1 MRVRK
6 LVERGRV
13 LFNTRQRRLLFIMK
27 SFKVSVHPYFLSFFI
42 IIFISMFVLHAN
54 KAHAT
59 GKQKSNASSA
69 SQKGNQLAKLTT
81 QLNTLLASYR
91 HATVDDKPAIE
102 AQLLSLA
109 NERRDLLSEVA
120 VDQPETALTYAL
132 PDAVHKQFPPH
143 VQNLLEQR
151 IVAEGTLEIFFE
163 DYEQPENSRLQY
175 YLKQD
180 NKRFNLAIAHNKQPT
195 AKSGQKVIVQ
205 GVMFNIDSDDKTP
218 VIALNSDQLM
228 LAAGGSADPTITSSP
243 AILSNTFGEQRTAVF
258 LVNFKDKPAEKPW
271 TPSQVHDRFFNQI
284 SNFFMENSYQ
294 QTWLTGDVLG
304 WYTANINS
312 TDSCDRW
319 AIAQAADDAA
329 IANNVD
335 LSQYDRYVYVF
346 PFNTCTW
353 SGIANVGGTQTKA
366 WINGALFTK
375 VPAHELGHNFGLL
388 HSHGLNCQ
396 GDATDTNCVSLTYGD
411 QLDTMGAKPGHF
423 NAYQKERLGWL
434 NQGNMPTI
442 TTVQQSGSYTIE
454 PMETNTNNAKA
465 LKVLRD
471 IDPATGQ
478 NRWFYIE
485 QRQSIG
491 EDSFIS
497 SDPYLNDA
505 NINNGVI
512 VHMGTEQDGNSSF
525 LLDMTPESTT
535 LSSNFADLDDPA
547 LVSGSSFTDSATGIT
562 FSNQYTTSQSAGV
575 AISFNG
581 SPTVTCTRN
590 NPQLSVSPIE
600 SQWLQAGA
608 TAVFTLAVTN
618 KDNTACPSSTFQLSD
633 ILPSGWTSADKQ
645 LTLSPGQSGSSSIA
659 VTSAT
664 TASDGFYAIAMSAL
678 NTDASSYS
686 AQTSVTYVVTSTS
699 ANSAPLATD
708 DSVTMSQIAP
718 ITINVL
724 QNDSDPDND
733 AIYISGISSPA
744 KGDVSVNT
752 DGSLVYTPAKRFKG
766 SDSFSYTISD
776 GQTSATAMVYLSL
789 QSSTSGGGN
798 TNGGGKGGGK
808 PAK

>member
-1 MRVRK
+1 M
-6 LVERGRV
+6 
-13 LFNTRQRRLLFIMK
+13 MK
-27 SFKVSVHPYFLSFFI
+27 SFKVSVHPYFLSLFV
-42 IIFISMFVLHAN
+42 IIFISLFVLHSN

-69 SQKGNQLAKLTT
+69 SQKGNQIGKLTSR
-81 QLNTLLASYR
+81 LNTLLTTYL
-91 HATVDDKPAIE
+91 HATVDEKAAIE
-102 AQLLSLA
+102 NQLLTTAS
-109 NERRDLLSEVA
+109 ERRSLLADVA
-120 VDQPETALTYAL
+120 LQEPETALTYVIPNAL
-132 PDAVHKQFPPH
+132 QKQFPKH
-143 VQNLLEQR
+143 VQDLLEQR
-151 IVAEGTLEIFFE
+151 IAAEGTLEIFFE
-163 DYEQPENSRLQY
+163 DNDQPEVSRLHY

-180 NKRFNLAIAHNKQPT
+180 KKRFNLAIAHNKEPV

-205 GVMFNIDSDDKTP
+205 GVMFNNDSDDQTP

-228 LAAGGSADPTITSSP
+228 LAAGGSGDPTITSTP
-243 AILSNTFGEQRTAVF
+243 EILSNTFGEQRTAVF
-258 LVNFKDKPAEKPW
+258 LVNFKDKPNEKPW
-271 TPSQVHDRFFNQI
+271 STSQVYDRFFTQI

-294 QTWLTGDVLG
+294 KTWLTGDVLG

-312 TDSCDRW
+312 TDSCNQW
-319 AIAQAADDAA
+319 ALSQEADNAA

-346 PFNTCTW
+346 PFNTCSW
-353 SGIANVGGTQTKA
+353 SGFATVGGTQTRA
-366 WINGALFTK
+366 WVRGDLFTK
-375 VPAHELGHNFGLL
+375 VPAHEIGHNFGLL
-388 HSHGLNCQ
+388 HSHGLNCE

-411 QLDTMGAKPGHF
+411 QLDTMGAQPGHF

-434 NQGNMPTI
+434 NQGDMPTI
-442 TTVQQSGSYTIE
+442 TTVQSSGSYAIE
-454 PMETNTNNAKA
+454 PLETNSNNAKA

-471 IDPATGQ
+471 TDPATGQ

-512 VHMGTEQDGNSSF
+512 VHMATEQDGNSSF

-535 LSSNFADLDDPA
+535 LSSNFADLYDPA

-562 FSNQYTTSQSAGV
+562 FTNQYTTTQSAGIN
-575 AISFNG
+575 ISLNGG
-581 SPTVTCTRN
+581 SPTVTCTHN

-608 TAVFTLAVTN
+608 TAIFTVNLTN
-618 KDNTACPSSTFQLSD
+618 KDNSACPSSTFQLSD

-664 TASDGFYAIAMSAL
+664 NASDGFYSIAMSAL
-678 NTDASSYS
+678 NTDATSYS
-686 AQTSVTYVVTSTS
+686 AQTFVTYVVTSTS
-699 ANSAPLATD
+699 ANSAPLAVD
-708 DSVTMSQIAP
+708 DSIVMTQIAP

-724 QNDSDPDND
+724 QNDSDPEGDNF
-733 AIYISGISSPA
+733 YISGIGSSS
-744 KGDVSVNT
+744 KGDISVNT
-752 DGSLVYTPAKRFKG
+752 NGSLVYTPAKRFKD

-776 GQTSATAMVYLSL
+776 GQASATAMVYINL
-789 QSSTSGGGN
+789 QSSTSGGGGSKN
-798 TNGGGKGGGK
+798 KGGGK
-808 PAK
+808 PTK

>member
-1 MRVRK
+1 MIKSLK
-6 LVERGRV
+6 LS
-13 LFNTRQRRLLFIMK
+13 I
-27 SFKVSVHPYFLSFFI
+27 HPYFFTLFAL
-42 IIFISMFVLHAN
+42 IFISLFVFHSN
-54 KAHAT
+54 QAHAT
-59 GKQKSNASSA
+59 GKHKSNASSTA
-69 SQKGNQLAKLTT
+69 KGNQLADLTT
-81 QLNTLLASYR
+81 QLNSLLARYR
-91 HATVDDKPAIE
+91 HATVDQKAAIE
-102 AQLLSLA
+102 SQLVLLA
-109 NERRDLLSEVA
+109 NERRTLLTDVA
-120 VDQPETALTYAL
+120 QHEPEIALTYAL
-132 PDAVHKQFPPH
+132 PDALKKQFPSH
-143 VQNLLEQR
+143 VQDLLEQR
-151 IVAEGTLEIFFE
+151 VAAEGTLEIFFE
-163 DYEQPENSRLQY
+163 DNEQPENSRLHY

-180 NKRFNLAIAHNKQPT
+180 KQRFALAIAHNQQPT
-195 AKSGQKVIVQ
+195 AKTGQKVVVQ
-205 GVMFNIDSDDKTP
+205 GFMFGTESDDEAP

-228 LAAGGSADPTITSSP
+228 LAAGASSDPTISSSP

-258 LVNFKDKPAEKPW
+258 LVNFKDKPTEMPW
-271 TPSQVHDRFFNQI
+271 TPSQVYDRFFTQI

-312 TDSCDRW
+312 TDSCDQW

-335 LSQYDRYVYVF
+335 LTQYDRYVYVF
-346 PFNTCTW
+346 PFNTCSW
-353 SGIANVGGTQTKA
+353 SGFATVGGIQTQA
-366 WINGALFTK
+366 WVRGDLFTK
-375 VPAHELGHNFGLL
+375 VPAHEMGHNFGLL

-411 QLDTMGAKPGHF
+411 QLDTMGAQPGHY

-454 PMETNTNNAKA
+454 PIETNSSNAKA

-471 IDPATGQ
+471 TDPATGQ

-485 QRQSIG
+485 QRRSIG

-535 LSSNFADLDDPA
+535 LSSNFADLYDPA
-547 LVSGSSFTDSATGIT
+547 LMTGSSFTDSATGIT
-562 FSNQYTTSQSAGV
+562 FSNQYTTSQSAGI
-575 AISFNG
+575 AISLNG
-581 SPTVTCTRN
+581 SPTVTCSRN
-590 NPQLSVSPIE
+590 NPQLTVSPVE

-618 KDNTACPSSTFQLSD
+618 MDNSACPSSTFLLSD

-664 TASDGFYAIAMSAL
+664 NASDGFYSIAMSVL
-678 NTDASSYS
+678 NMDASSYS
-686 AQTSVTYVVTSTS
+686 AQTSVTYVVANTST
-699 ANSAPLATD
+699 NHAPVAVD
-708 DSVTMSQIAP
+708 DSATMTQIAP

-733 AIYISGISSPA
+733 AIYIAGIGAAS
-744 KGDVSVNT
+744 KGDISVNA

-776 GQTSATAMVYLSL
+776 GQASATAMVYISL
-789 QSSTSGGGN
+789 QSSGGGGN
-798 TNGGGKGGGK
+798 TKGGGK
-808 PAK
+808 PTK

>member
-1 MRVRK
+1 MIKSLK
-6 LVERGRV
+6 L
-13 LFNTRQRRLLFIMK
+13 
-27 SFKVSVHPYFLSFFI
+27 SVQPYFLSLFVI
-42 IIFISMFVLHAN
+42 IVISLFVLHSN

-59 GKQKSNASSA
+59 DKQKSNASPA
-69 SQKGNQLAKLTT
+69 SQNGNQIAKLTT
-81 QLNTLLASYR
+81 RLNSLLANYR
-91 HATVDDKPAIE
+91 HATVEDKAAIE
-102 AQLLSLA
+102 DQLISTA
-109 NERRDLLSEVA
+109 NERRDLLADVVLQA
-120 VDQPETALTYAL
+120 PETALTYAL
-132 PDAVHKQFPPH
+132 PSALHKQFPKL
-143 VQNLLEQR
+143 VQDLLEQR
-151 IVAEGTLEIFFE
+151 IAAEGTLEVFFE
-163 DYEQPENSRLQY
+163 DHDQSEDSRLHY

-180 NKRFNLAIAHNKQPT
+180 KKRFTLSIAHNKQP
-195 AKSGQKVIVQ
+195 AIKSGQKVLVQ
-205 GVMFNIDSDDKTP
+205 GVMFHNNSDDETP

-243 AILSNTFGEQRTAVF
+243 AILDNTFGEQRTAVF
-258 LVNFKDKPAEKPW
+258 LVNFKDKPSEMPW
-271 TPSQVHDRFFNQI
+271 SPSQVYDRFFTQI

-294 QTWLTGDVLG
+294 QTWLTGDVFG

-312 TDSCDRW
+312 TDSCNQW

-346 PFNTCTW
+346 PYNTCSW
-353 SGIANVGGTQTKA
+353 SGFATVGGTQTQA
-366 WINGALFTK
+366 WVRGDLFTK

-396 GDATDTNCVSLTYGD
+396 GDATETNCVSLTYGD
-411 QLDTMGAKPGHF
+411 QLDTMGAQPGHF

-434 NQGNMPTI
+434 NQGNMPAI

-454 PMETNTNNAKA
+454 PLETNSNNAKA

-471 IDPATGQ
+471 TDPATGQ

-491 EDSFIS
+491 EDQFIS

-512 VHMGTEQDGNSSF
+512 IHMATEQDGNSSF

-535 LSSNFADLDDPA
+535 LSSNFADLYDPA
-547 LVSGSSFTDSATGIT
+547 LVSGSSFTDSVTGIT

-581 SPTVTCTRN
+581 SPTLSCTHN
-590 NPQLSVSPIE
+590 DPQLSVSPIE

-608 TAVFTLAVTN
+608 TAVFTVNLTN
-618 KDNTACPSSTFQLSD
+618 QDNSACPSSTFQISD
-633 ILPSGWTSADKQ
+633 LLPTGWTSADTQ
-645 LTLSPGQSGSSSIA
+645 LTLSPGQSGSSSIS
-659 VTSAT
+659 VTSANS
-664 TASDGFYAIAMSAL
+664 ANDGFYSIAMSAL

-699 ANSAPLATD
+699 ANSAPLAAD
-708 DSVTMSQIAP
+708 DSVIMTQIAP
-718 ITINVL
+718 VTINVL
-724 QNDSDPDND
+724 QNDFDPDND
-733 AIYISGISSPA
+733 ALYIAGIGSAA
-744 KGDVSVNT
+744 KGDVSVNA
-752 DGSLVYTPAKRFKG
+752 DGSLVYTPAKPFKD

-776 GQTSATAMVYLSL
+776 GQASATAMVYLSL
-789 QSSTSGGGN
+789 QSDTSGGGGN
-798 TNGGGKGGGK
+798 PNGGGSTKGGGK
-808 PAK
+808 PTK